1 VLKLDREMILSSML
15 SVLSHVGIPT
25 GQGPGNRE
33 PDSECDGVTTHVGD
47 ETGPS
52 AMWDNYGE

>member
-1 VLKLDREMILSSML
+1 ML